1 MIRVGIR
8 EMRDAFSSFI
18 DRVRKGEHIILT
30 DRGRDLAVI
39 RPVRSDESD
48 EAWLERLEAE
58 GIVEATGRWEPL
70 EPRTPVKIGG
80 KSLSQIVIEER
91 RSGW

>member
-1 MIRVGIR
+1 VNRVGIR
-8 EMRDAFSSFI
+8 EMRDGFSSFI
-18 DRVRKGEHIILT
+18 DRVRNGERIILT

-58 GIVEATGRWEPL
+58 DIVEATGRWEPL
-70 EPRTPVKIGG
+70 EPRTPVKVRG
-80 KSLSQIVIEER
+80 KPLSRIVIEER